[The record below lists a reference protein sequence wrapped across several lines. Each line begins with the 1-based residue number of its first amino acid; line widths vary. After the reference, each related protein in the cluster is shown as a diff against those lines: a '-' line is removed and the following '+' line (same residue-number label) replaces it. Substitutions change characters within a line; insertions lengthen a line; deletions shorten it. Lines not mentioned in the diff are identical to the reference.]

1 MSQTNIITVKMYG
14 LEATGSPSQIAE
26 LKKLLDE
33 QNPIKIKFIP
43 QTQPYIQPL
52 PWMVQPYVYP
62 HQPYITYDKTTV
74 SPNTWKQDFYCTTTN
89 DQNCIASN
97 GSHVQNLHLTN

>member
-1 MSQTNIITVKMYG
+1 MYG

-43 QTQPYIQPL
+43 QTQPYL
-52 PWMVQPYVYP
+52 WTT
-62 HQPYITYDKTTV
+62 QPYIYPQQPLITYYQTGVNPD
-74 SPNTWKQDFYCTTTN
+74 SWKKDFYCSTTRN
-89 DQNCIASN
+89 DQSCITSN
-97 GSHVQNLHLTN
+97 GIHAQNLHLTN